1 MIRLNCPT
9 CGQKLGVDDA
19 RAGRMAT
26 CPKCRSKF
34 RVPGDKA
41 PKPPDAKLQLQHK
54 LRRQADDE
62 DKTWAEDSPPPKP
75 AKPSRPPV
83 PPPKKPDPEM
93 EDIEIGDFEIID
105 SNPDFEIVEDDEEV
119 KKPSQ
124 KDVPRDAIRARPP
137 QKKQRFEDSEETAEI
152 DEDELPRKKRRLYD
166 DDDEEPRRKRK
177 KRRKKQGSLATSA
190 AMPVLMMIGSVVI
203 MWLGLTALAMW
214 LPLGTYALLGIGGV
228 TALVGRLWFLFVVGQ
243 DDPLQR
249 ILVRFVPLYEW
260 FYFFTHLDET
270 LKPFMCSCV
279 GTIFL
284 VTGGLFYFLH
294 PRHADHT
301 DWGPS
306 PRAHA
311 QNPATADA
319 ECAKLLALQNKSEAR
334 QWLQGNNT
342 RRLFK
347 WDRQGS
353 IQVVEEL
360 YKLGAKEVWVVN
372 LENGGFLANVAGEL
386 VVVLP
391 QEPEPRKKLLDWHNA
406 NPAEDE
412 DDKLTDKGQKY
423 MYLALD

>member
-1 MIRLNCPT
+1 
-9 CGQKLGVDDA
+9 
-19 RAGRMAT
+19 MAT

-41 PKPPDAKLQLQHK
+41 AKPADAKLQLQHK

-62 DKTWAEDSPPPKP
+62 DKTWAEDSPTPKP
-75 AKPSRPPV
+75 AKPSRPQV
-83 PPPKKPDPEM
+83 PPPKKPEPAM

-105 SNPDFEIVEDDEEV
+105 SNPDFEIVEDDKV
-119 KKPSQ
+119 VNKPSK
-124 KDVPRDAIRARPP
+124 KDSPRDAIRARPP

-166 DDDEEPRRKRK
+166 DADDDEEPRPKRK
-177 KRRKKQGSLATSA
+177 KRRKNRSSLATNA
-190 AMPVLMMIGSVVI
+190 AMPILMMIGSVVI
-203 MWLGLTALAMW
+203 MWLGLIALAVW
-214 LPLGTYALLGIGGV
+214 VPRGTYALLAIGGV
-228 TALVGRLWFLFVVGQ
+228 TAFVGRIWFLSVVGQ
-243 DDPLQR
+243 DDLLQR
-249 ILVRFVPLYEW
+249 FLVRFVPLYEW

-279 GTIFL
+279 GTVFL
-284 VTGGLFYFLH
+284 VTGGLFFFFH
-294 PRHADHT
+294 PRHADPA

-311 QNPATADA
+311 HNPAKADA
-319 ECAKLLALQNKSEAR
+319 ECAKLLAKQNKSEAR
-334 QWLQGNNT
+334 QWLQGNNN
-342 RRLFK
+342 RICLK
-347 WDRQGS
+347 WDRQRS
-353 IQVVEEL
+353 IQMVEEL

-372 LENGGFLANVAGEL
+372 LESGLLANLASEL

-391 QEPEPRKKLLDWHNA
+391 QESETRKKLLDWHNA
-406 NPAEDE
+406 NLAEDE